1 MDDILSR
8 FSQTRSA
15 LTTPGYRRAHTLRR
29 LVAAALCG
37 AALISGVSSL
47 RATDPAIVTFSAN
60 VPAGTVLAD
69 EHLQLTHLPAS
80 AVPAQST
87 TDLDDVVGKVAA
99 AHGSPGQPVALNQ
112 LLGEE
117 LTAAYVGVDT
127 LEGESVT
134 MTMVPV
140 QIAEPDIIP
149 LLHPGDEVSVIS
161 AADDGPQPKVI
172 AAGGRVILAGASDGS
187 ATDSVLILMK
197 ETDAHAVAS
206 ASLNLPL
213 TVVLTG
219 ERAMRE

>member
-1 MDDILSR
+1 MDAIFSR

-15 LTTPGYRRAHTLRR
+15 LATPGYRRARTLRR
-29 LVAAALCG
+29 LIAAALCG

-47 RATDPAIVTFSAN
+47 RATDPAIVTFSAD

-87 TDLDDVVGKVAA
+87 SELEDVVGKVAA

-117 LTAAYVGVDT
+117 LTAAYVGVNTMEGDT
-127 LEGESVT
+127 VT
-134 MTMVPV
+134 ATMVPV
-140 QIAEPDIIP
+140 QLAEPDIIP

-161 AADDGPQPKVI
+161 AANDDAQPKVI
-172 AAGGRVILAGASDGS
+172 AAGGRVILAGTAGDS
-187 ATDSVLILMK
+187 ATESVLILMS
-197 ETDAHAVAS
+197 EPDAHAVAS
-206 ASLNLPL
+206 ASLNQPL

-219 ERAMRE
+219 ERAGRE